1 MASDRQIK
9 ANRENAQKCTG
20 PRTEAGKAR
29 SSQNA
34 LKTGLDAKS
43 EVIRYEKQSDYDTLT
58 TEYYDRFHP
67 TVPEER
73 CLVDTLIK
81 SEWLGRRYM
90 AIEANL
96 WTFEITDAYPH
107 PLGRAFAIASEQFA
121 RVDRRINSAQRNFQQ
136 ALKQLRQIQA
146 EQTALAD
153 DMPCDA
159 QSEQPAAA
167 PRQDRDSP
175 SSRDSS
181 SGEDAMPEPQ
191 ESAETPRTGEATEPL
206 NPELVSVRISHLPAP
221 PTPLGYCEIEENPP
235 IAA

>member
-96 WTFEITDAYPH
+96 WTFEITDDYPH

-146 EQTALAD
+146 DHPQDVTAPEPDEPAESAPPLPFIVPNPPAPIPDTATEQLNTELDSIGISLQPASPASPKPAEQTPDPDANGTQTSSAD
-153 DMPCDA
+153 D
-159 QSEQPAAA
+159 Q
-167 PRQDRDSP
+167 
-175 SSRDSS
+175 
-181 SGEDAMPEPQ
+181 
-191 ESAETPRTGEATEPL
+191 
-206 NPELVSVRISHLPAP
+206 
-221 PTPLGYCEIEENPP
+221 PP
-235 IAA
+235 IEAPNKPS